1 MGNVMTCT
9 STHCR
14 YVRSGTWAETM
25 TKNPIYIG
33 NNSNGSYKYIGQWV
47 MPGIDTS
54 LGEIKRVTLHIYRN
68 SSSSGYAREQYVG
81 CSASS
86 TDSGSVLSTGIQIEI
101 GAGEGWKSID
111 ISGIA
116 EYITQYTSTWY
127 LLIGNPNNNSTYV
140 EVAGYGSGK
149 MLYLEIE
156 FSSGSKIYLAS
167 NGALEAYQLYHAE
180 NGALVK
186 YSVYRAESGALVK
199 Y

>member
-1 MGNVMTCT
+1 MSNVLTCT
-9 STHCR
+9 STQCR
-14 YVRSGTWAETM
+14 YAQSGNWASTSN
-25 TKNPIYIG
+25 KNPMYVG
-33 NNSNGSYKYIGQWV
+33 NNSNGSYKYIGQWA

-54 LGEIKRVTLHIYRN
+54 LGEIKKVTLHIYRN
-68 SSSSGYAREQYVG
+68 SNSASYARDQFVG
-81 CSASS
+81 CSTSS
-86 TDSGSVLSTGIQIEI
+86 TDSGSVLSTGVQITI

-116 EYITQYTSTWY
+116 EYITGYSSTWY
-127 LLIGNPNNNSTYV
+127 LLIGNPNKNSTYV
-140 EVAGYGSGK
+140 EVAGYGSGR

-167 NGALEAYQLYHAE
+167 IGALEPYQLYHAE

>member
-1 MGNVMTCT
+1 MSNVLTYT
-9 STHCR
+9 STQCR
-14 YVRSGTWAETM
+14 YAQSGNWASAM

-33 NNSNGSYKYIGQWV
+33 NNSNGSYKYTGQWA
-47 MPGIDTS
+47 MPHIDVS
-54 LGEIKRVTLHIYRN
+54 LGEINRVTLHIYRN
-68 SSSSGYAREQYVG
+68 SNSSTYAREQYVG
-81 CSASS
+81 CSTSS

-101 GAGEGWKSID
+101 SAGEGWKSID

-116 EYITQYTSTWY
+116 EYIREYTSTWY
-127 LLIGNPNNNSTYV
+127 LLIGNPNKNSTYV

-167 NGALEAYQLYHAE
+167 GGVLEPYQLYHAE

-186 YSVYRAESGALVK
+186 YSLYRAESGALVK